1 MTIISQYYEINISK
15 IFKLEIVT
23 GPCIASPRFGFLRK
37 CSKKKNIYIY
47 MWNLALKFLQVQG
60 LDFLSKCAKN

>member
-1 MTIISQYYEINISK
+1 MWRVHVLPLQGLD
-15 IFKLEIVT
+15 FLESVQ
-23 GPCIASPRFGFLRK
+23 K
-37 CSKKKNIYIY
+37 KKKKNY

>member
-37 CSKKKNIYIY
+37 CEKKKKKNICGI
-47 MWNLALKFLQVQG
+47 WP
-60 LDFLSKCAKN
+60 

>member
-37 CSKKKNIYIY
+37 CEKKKKKIY
-47 MWNLALKFLQVQG
+47 VESG
-60 LDFLSKCAKN
+60 LEIFTGSRFGFS

>member
-37 CSKKKNIYIY
+37 CAKKKKKKIICGI
-47 MWNLALKFLQVQG
+47 WP
-60 LDFLSKCAKN
+60 

>member
-23 GPCIASPRFGFLRK
+23 GPCIASPRFGFLRE
-37 CSKKKNIYIY
+37 CAKKKKKKLY
-47 MWNLALKFLQVQG
+47 VESG
-60 LDFLSKCAKN
+60 LEVFTGSRFGFS